1 MSEDFGSK
9 LFRMDC
15 MEFFELYGF
24 IKVRVYT
31 LSPCV
36 ITGNMSNMDYSKR

>member
-1 MSEDFGSK
+1 
-9 LFRMDC
+9 